1 MDDRVCMHYVI
12 DRIES
17 AMTFSNRS
25 DAAFQVLNEFRH
37 ELIFNLGVNQRIK
50 LNETETESEPEP
62 VVQGP
67 QFRDD
72 MNLAAAIDDL
82 SEAYLKEA
90 KRRVGKVSYAKTK
103 VAKMLGFR
111 DLGRFSYWL
120 KKHNKRR
127 EN

>member
-25 DAAFQVLNEFRH
+25 DAIFQALNEFRH

-50 LNETETESEPEP
+50 LNETETLPEP
-62 VVQGP
+62 VVQEP

-72 MNLAAAIDDL
+72 MNLEAAIDDL
-82 SEAYLKEA
+82 SDAYLQEA
-90 KRRVGKVSYAKTK
+90 KRRVGKVSASKTK
-103 VAKMLGFR
+103 VAKMLGFK
-111 DLGRFSYWL
+111 DLNRFSYWL
-120 KKHNKRR
+120 KKHNKRKG
-127 EN
+127 N

>member
-12 DRIES
+12 DRIEGIMS
-17 AMTFSNRS
+17 LCTKSEPGHRALH
-25 DAAFQVLNEFRH
+25 DFRH

-50 LNETETESEPEP
+50 INDVPSTPAP
-62 VVQGP
+62 VVQEP

-82 SEAYLKEA
+82 SETYLQEA
-90 KRRVGKVSYAKTK
+90 RRRVGKVSGAKTK

-120 KKHNKRR
+120 KQHNKRKG
-127 EN
+127 N

>member
-25 DAAFQVLNEFRH
+25 DAAFQALNEFRH

-50 LNETETESEPEP
+50 LNETETLPEP
-62 VVQGP
+62 VVQEP

-72 MNLAAAIDDL
+72 MNLEAAIDDL
-82 SEAYLKEA
+82 SDAYLQEA
-90 KRRVGKVSYAKTK
+90 KRRVGKVSASKTK
-103 VAKMLGFR
+103 VAKMLGFK
-111 DLGRFSYWL
+111 DLNRFSYWL
-120 KKHNKRR
+120 KKHNKQKG
-127 EN
+127 N